1 MRRLLPICCVVLAL
15 FAPLPA
21 LAADPPL
28 KPMDVFDLEYA
39 TDPQISPDGT
49 KIAFVRNSCDVMK
62 DRIRARLWV
71 VNADG
76 SDLRPLTNGVG
87 NESYPRWSPDG
98 KRLAY
103 VSDAG
108 GSGQLYCLWVATRE
122 TAKLTSLTG
131 APAAPAWSPDGKL
144 IAFTSFVEQPEKP
157 FIELPAKP
165 AGAEWAPAA
174 KVIRDTTYRHD
185 GQGYLKPGRRHLF
198 VVPADGGAARQLTSG
213 PYDHCGA
220 RFSGAEAPAW
230 FPDGKSL
237 VVSAF
242 RGKDAGDAPKGSAL
256 YEIPLSGGEV
266 KRLTEQP
273 GPAQRPTISPDGKY
287 VAFIGFADKKIAYQ
301 QSRLYVINRDGS
313 GRRVLGESLDRD
325 VSEPVWDRGNRGVYV
340 RYPDHGDI
348 KVSLVSLDG
357 KSEMVAEH
365 IGGTDI
371 GRPYSNGS
379 YSVSDGGAVAV
390 TLGSSNRPADVGLRT
405 RADKKPLR
413 VTKLNEN
420 LLAHRSLGAM
430 EEIWFP
436 SADGKKV
443 QGWLVTPPGFDPKK
457 KYPLI
462 LEIHGGPYADYGPTF
477 AAEIQLYAA
486 AGYVVLYVNPRG
498 STGYGEAFAQAIN
511 GNYPGPDYDDLMAGV
526 DAVVKK
532 GFIDEKN
539 LFVTGG
545 SGGGI
550 LTAWIV
556 GKTDRFRAAVSSKP
570 AVNWESFVL
579 TSDIPGFF
587 ANYWLTGLP
596 WDKPEEAR
604 RRSPLSLV
612 GNVKTPTM
620 LLTGE
625 ADYRTPISESE
636 QFYTALKLRG
646 IDTALVRF
654 PEASHAI
661 VDRPS
666 RLIAKTLYI
675 MKWFD
680 THAAR

>member
-1 MRRLLPICCVVLAL
+1 MRRFLPRCCLLLAL
-15 FAPLPA
+15 SGLRPA

-28 KPMDVFDLEYA
+28 KPMDVFDLEYT
-39 TDPQISPDGT
+39 TDPQIAPDGT
-49 KIAFVRNSCDVMK
+49 KIVFVRKSFDVMK
-62 DRIRARLWV
+62 DRTRSRLWV

-76 SDLRPLTNGVG
+76 SDLRPLTNGAG

-108 GSGQLYCLWVATRE
+108 GSAQLYCLWFGTRE
-122 TAKLTSLTG
+122 TAKLTGLTG
-131 APAAPAWSPDGKL
+131 VPAAPAWSPDGKL
-144 IAFTSFVEQPEKP
+144 IALAAFVEESEKP
-157 FIELPAKP
+157 FVELPAKP
-165 AGAEWAPAA
+165 PGAEWAPPA
-174 KVIRDTTYRHD
+174 KVIRDTTYRFD
-185 GQGYLKPGRRHLF
+185 GLGYLKSGRRHLF
-198 VVPADGGAARQLTSG
+198 VVPAEGGAARQLTSG
-213 PYDHCGA
+213 PHDHCGA
-220 RFSGAEAPAW
+220 RFSGAETPAW
-230 FPDGKSL
+230 SPDGKSL
-237 VVSAF
+237 VVSGF
-242 RGKDAGDAPKGSAL
+242 RGKDAGDAPYDSAL
-256 YEIPLSGGEV
+256 YEVPLAGGEV
-266 KRLTEQP
+266 KRLTDRP
-273 GPAQRPTISPDGKY
+273 GPARSPTISPDGKHI
-287 VAFIGFADKKIAYQ
+287 AFTGFEDKKVAYQ
-301 QSRLYVINRDGS
+301 QSRLYVMNRDGS
-313 GRRVLGESLDRD
+313 GRRVLAESLDHD
-325 VSEPVWDRGNRGVYV
+325 VSEPAWDRANRGVYV
-340 RYPDHGDI
+340 RYPERGDI
-348 KVSLVSLDG
+348 KVALVTLDG
-357 KSEMVAEH
+357 KSEVVAER

-390 TLGSSNRPADVGLRT
+390 TLASPSRPADVGLRT
-405 RADKKPLR
+405 RTGAGPVR

-420 LLAHRSLGAM
+420 LLGHRTLGAV
-430 EEIWFP
+430 EEVWFP
-436 SADGKKV
+436 STDGKKV

-457 KYPLI
+457 KYPLV

-486 AGYVVLYVNPRG
+486 VGYVVLYVNPRG
-498 STGYGEAFAQAIN
+498 STGYGEAFAQAIS
-511 GNYPGPDYDDLMAGV
+511 GDYPGPDYDDLMAGV

-532 GFIDEKN
+532 GFIDEQN

-556 GKTDRFRAAVSSKP
+556 GKTDRFRAAVSCKP
-570 AVNWESFVL
+570 VINWTSFVL
-579 TSDIPGFF
+579 TADMPGFF
-587 ANYWLTGLP
+587 ANHWLTGLP

-604 RRSPLSLV
+604 KRSPLSLV
-612 GNVKTPTM
+612 GKVKTPTM

-646 IDTALVRF
+646 IDTALIRF

-675 MKWFD
+675 LKWFD
-680 THAAR
+680 THAKR

>member
-1 MRRLLPICCVVLAL
+1 MRRFLPICCFLLALSGARPVLAV
-15 FAPLPA
+15 
-21 LAADPPL
+21 DPPL
-28 KPMDVFDLEYA
+28 KPMDIFDLEYA
-39 TDPQISPDGT
+39 ADPQISPDGT
-49 KIAFVRNSCDVMK
+49 KVVFVRNSFDLMK
-62 DRIRARLWV
+62 DRGRSRLWM

-76 SDLRPLTNGVG
+76 SDLRPLTSGAG
-87 NESYPRWSPDG
+87 NESSPRWSPDG

-108 GSGQLYCLWVATRE
+108 GSAQLYCLWLTTRE
-122 TAKLTSLTG
+122 TAKLTDLTG
-131 APAAPAWSPDGKL
+131 KAAAPAWSPDGKL
-144 IAFTSFVEQPEKP
+144 IAFAAFVEEPEKP
-157 FIELPAKP
+157 FVELPAKP
-165 AGAEWAPAA
+165 AGAEWALPA
-174 KVIRDTTYRHD
+174 KVIRDTTYRFD
-185 GQGYLKPGRRHLF
+185 GLGYLKSGRRHLF
-198 VVPADGGAARQLTSG
+198 VVPAEGGAARQLTSG
-213 PYDHCGA
+213 PHDHCGA
-220 RFSGAEAPAW
+220 RFSGAETPAW

-237 VVSAF
+237 VVSGF
-242 RGKDAGDAPKGSAL
+242 RGKDAGDAPNDSAL
-256 YEIPLSGGEV
+256 YEVPLAGGEL
-266 KRLTEQP
+266 KRLTDQP
-273 GPAQRPTISPDGKY
+273 GPAHNPTISPDGKHI
-287 VAFIGFADKKIAYQ
+287 AFIGFEDKKLAYQ
-301 QSRLYVINRDGS
+301 QSRLYVMKRDGS
-313 GRRVLGESLDRD
+313 GRRVLAESLDRD
-325 VSEPVWDRGNRGVYV
+325 VSAPVWDRGNRGVYV
-340 RYPDHGDI
+340 RYPERGDI

-357 KSEMVAEH
+357 KSEVVAER

-379 YSVSDGGAVAV
+379 YSVSDGGSVAA
-390 TLGSSNRPADVGLRT
+390 TLGSTSRPADVGIRT
-405 RADKKPLR
+405 RADSAPLR
-413 VTKLNEN
+413 ITKLNEN
-420 LLAHRSLGAM
+420 LLGHRSLGAI

-436 SADGKKV
+436 SPDGKKV
-443 QGWLVTPPGFDPKK
+443 QGWLVTPSGLDPKK

-526 DAVVKK
+526 DAAVKK
-532 GFIDEKN
+532 GFIDEQN

-545 SGGGI
+545 SGGGV

-556 GKTDRFRAAVSSKP
+556 GKTDRFRAAVSCKP
-570 AVNWESFVL
+570 VINWESFVL
-579 TSDIPGFF
+579 TADMPGFF
-587 ANYWLTGLP
+587 ANYWLTGMP

-604 RRSPLSLV
+604 KRSPLSLV
-612 GNVKTPTM
+612 GKVKTPTM

-675 MKWFD
+675 LKWFN
-680 THAAR
+680 THAKR